1 MDAYLTDTHLTPI
14 GTAHNTTYHA
24 IVYAYLN
31 IGASAIIR
39 HYQSIRSTTRS
50 VM

>member
-14 GTAHNTTYHA
+14 GIAHNTTYHA

-39 HYQSIRSTTRS
+39 HHQSIRSTIGS
-50 VM
+50 AM

>member
-14 GTAHNTTYHA
+14 GTAHNTTYHV

-31 IGASAIIR
+31 IGASAIIC
-39 HYQSIRSTTRS
+39 HYQSIRSTTIS
-50 VM
+50 TM

>member
-1 MDAYLTDTHLTPI
+1 MDAYLTDTRLIPI
-14 GTAHNTTYHA
+14 GTAHNTTYHV

-39 HYQSIRSTTRS
+39 HYQSIRSTIRS
-50 VM
+50 AM